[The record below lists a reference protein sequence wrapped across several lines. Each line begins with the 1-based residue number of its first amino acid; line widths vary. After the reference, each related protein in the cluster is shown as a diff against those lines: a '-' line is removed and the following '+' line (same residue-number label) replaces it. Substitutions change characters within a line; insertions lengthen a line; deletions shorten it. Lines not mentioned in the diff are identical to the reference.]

1 MEKNLYSILI
11 SLIWGLCFN
20 YHSLVAQ
27 QEAYLKTVEAIVDSI
42 YEAEELPSL
51 SVGVLLP
58 GRAPIFINRGYHDR
72 SEKKEVDEHSI
83 YQIASLSK
91 MMAGVIANNLL
102 LEGEIKLEQP
112 ITDFLPA
119 SISDKTRQKLSV
131 ISFRELL
138 HHRAGLPRN
147 AKVGYKRKD
156 GDPYL
161 YEYTEED
168 LLQEL
173 AKLKLKKDPGYRYS
187 NFGYG
192 LLGYLLERAKETSYE
207 ELLTSYVFEPTGME
221 ETFYTLPL
229 DNPQLVTAYRKENR
243 QIPTKGWVM
252 GKLSPATTVSTTMAD
267 LLRLMRAQLQ
277 AYRKYNETQ
286 EVSSLMV
293 SSDTEVAYEGIG
305 DYGFGMFSWASG
317 DFGHGGDVDGFA
329 SNYSIHPKENFGV
342 AMLTSSGGR
351 WTGPLIVKI
360 NKILKTKLAH

>member
-1 MEKNLYSILI
+1 MEKQIYAIIL
-11 SLIWGLCFN
+11 LIWGVCTG
-20 YHSLVAQ
+20 YQSLFAQ
-27 QEAYLKTVEAIVDSI
+27 QDTYLKRVEAIVDSI

-58 GRAPIFINRGYHDR
+58 GKDPIYFNRGYHDR

-91 MMAGVIANNLL
+91 MMAGVIANTLL
-102 LEGEIKLEQP
+102 LEGTITLEQP
-112 ITDFLPA
+112 ITDFLPT
-119 SISDKTRQKLSV
+119 SLSDKTKEKLSV
-131 ISFRELL
+131 ISFRKLL

-168 LLQEL
+168 LWQEL
-173 AKLKLKKDPGYRYS
+173 SKLKLKKNAGYRYS

-192 LLGYLLERAKETSYE
+192 LLGYLLERAKETPYE
-207 ELLTSYVFEPTGME
+207 ELLASHVFEPAGMK

-229 DNPQLVTAYRKENR
+229 ENPQLVTPYRKENR

-252 GKLSPATTVSTTMAD
+252 GKLSPATTVSTSMAD
-267 LLRLMRAQLQ
+267 LLLLMKAQLQ
-277 AYRKYNETQ
+277 AYRQYDETQ
-286 EVSSLMV
+286 EVTSLMV

-317 DFGHGGDVDGFA
+317 DFGHGGDVDGYA

-351 WTGPLIVKI
+351 WTGHLIVKI
-360 NKILKTKLAH
+360 NNVLKDELAQ

>member
-1 MEKNLYSILI
+1 S
-11 SLIWGLCFN
+11 
-20 YHSLVAQ
+20 A
-27 QEAYLKTVEAIVDSI
+27 
-42 YEAEELPSL
+42 
-51 SVGVLLP
+51 
-58 GRAPIFINRGYHDR
+58 
-72 SEKKEVDEHSI
+72 
-83 YQIASLSK
+83 
-91 MMAGVIANNLL
+91 
-102 LEGEIKLEQP
+102 
-112 ITDFLPA
+112 
-119 SISDKTRQKLSV
+119 

-161 YEYTEED
+161 YDYTEED
-168 LLQEL
+168 LLLEL
-173 AKLKLKKDPGYRYS
+173 AKLKLKTNAGYRYS

-192 LLGYLLERAKETSYE
+192 LLGYLLERAKETPYE
-207 ELLTSYVFEPTGME
+207 ELLATYVFGPNKME
-221 ETFYTLPL
+221 ETFYTLPTG
-229 DNPQLVTAYRKENR
+229 NPQLVTPYRKENR

-267 LLRLMRAQLQ
+267 LLSLMKAQLQ
-277 AYRKYNETQ
+277 AYRLYEETN

-360 NKILKTKLAH
+360 NNVLKDGLAK